1 MIGGGFTCHIIAFG
15 KGMHNMDDMTLQN
28 SMIYFLL
35 ENSACAW
42 SN

>member
-15 KGMHNMDDMTLQN
+15 KGMHMDDMTLQN
-28 SMIYFLL
+28 AMIYFLL